1 MAVTR
6 ATAKIQNGD
15 DVVLDFTFSATLLEF
30 EALSKI
36 LNEKIQFGASDAFT
50 LCCELRNAL
59 NLMTAD
65 LRRRTMYTEADL
77 TK

>member
-1 MAVTR
+1 MTR

-36 LNEKIQFGASDAFT
+36 LNEKIKFGASDTFS
-50 LCCELRNAL
+50 LCCQLQNAL
-59 NLMTAD
+59 DLMTAD
-65 LRRRTMYTEADL
+65 LRRRTMYTETDL